1 MWYYVG
7 MKKLFFIL
15 IPAGLLTLLA
25 VLSFNYFVKSQS
37 QKGALQVTSVPE
49 SKVYLND
56 KYLGQTPLCK
66 CEAANMLPI
75 GDYTIRLV
83 PADKDLSE
91 FQEKVTISE
100 AVLTVVDR
108 KFGKESLS
116 EGSVISLM
124 PLADKKKTELVVV
137 SFPQDANV
145 LLDNNPIGKT
155 PLDFK
160 DPTESDHEIKVSK
173 DGYNEKTIRI
183 RTPAGFK
190 LTVAAYLSTNAQNTP
205 AQPAQPVQN
214 SVSASPAPSAVPS
227 VAPSKVPNEQV
238 LILDTPTGFLRVRQS
253 ASVNAAELARVQPGE
268 KLDVVQESNGWYL
281 VRLSDGI
288 QGWIS
293 SEYAQKQ

>member
-1 MWYYVG
+1 

-15 IPAGLLTLLA
+15 IPAGLLALLA

-66 CEAANMLPI
+66 CEASNMLPI

-91 FQEKVTISE
+91 FQEKITISE

-116 EGSVISLM
+116 EGSVISLS
-124 PLADKKKTELVVV
+124 PLADKRKTELVVV
-137 SFPQDANV
+137 SVPQNADV

-160 DPTESDHEIKVSK
+160 DPTESDHEIKVTK
-173 DGYNEKTIRI
+173 DGYNEKSIRI
-183 RTPAGFK
+183 RTPAGYK
-190 LTVAAYLSTNAQNTP
+190 LTVAAYLSTNAQNVSAQSDKP
-205 AQPAQPVQN
+205 AQP
-214 SVSASPAPSAVPS
+214 SVSATPGPSIAPSA
-227 VAPSKVPNEQV
+227 APSKIPSEQV
-238 LILDTPTGFLRVRQS
+238 LILETPTGFLRVRQS
-253 ASVNAAELARVQPGE
+253 ASVTAAEIARVQPGE

-281 VRLSDGI
+281 IRLTDGT

>member
-1 MWYYVG
+1 

-25 VLSFNYFVKSQS
+25 ILSFNYFVKSQS

-66 CEAANMLPI
+66 CEASNMLPI

-83 PADKDLSE
+83 PSDKDLSE
-91 FQEKVTISE
+91 FQEKVSISE

-108 KFGKESLS
+108 KFGKDSLS
-116 EGSVISLM
+116 EGSVISLS

-173 DGYNEKTIRI
+173 DGYNEKAIRI
-183 RTPAGFK
+183 RTPAGYK
-190 LTVAAYLSTNAQNTP
+190 LTVAAYLSTNT
-205 AQPAQPVQN
+205 QN
-214 SVSASPAPSAVPS
+214 SAPVKTPQSAVTATPGLS
-227 VAPSKVPNEQV
+227 VAPSAEPSRIPRLQV
-238 LILDTPTGFLRVRQS
+238 MILQTPTGFLRVRQS
-253 ASVNAAELARVQPGE
+253 ASVNAAEIARVEPGD
-268 KLDVVQESNGWYL
+268 KLDVVQEANGWYL
-281 VRLSDGI
+281 IRLTDGT

>member
-1 MWYYVG
+1 
-7 MKKLFFIL
+7 LFFIL

-66 CEAANMLPI
+66 CEASNMLPI

-91 FQEKVTISE
+91 FQEKITISE

-116 EGSVISLM
+116 EGSVISLS

-137 SFPQDANV
+137 SFPQDATV

-173 DGYNEKTIRI
+173 DGYNEKAIRI
-183 RTPAGFK
+183 RTPAGYK

-205 AQPAQPVQN
+205 PQAAQPTQPPLSTTPGV
-214 SVSASPAPSAVPS
+214 S
-227 VAPSKVPNEQV
+227 VAPSAAPSSSTREQV
-238 LILDTPTGFLRVRQS
+238 LILETPTGFLRVRQS
-253 ASVNAAELARVQPGE
+253 ASVNAGEIARVQPGE

-281 VRLSDGI
+281 IRLSDGT
-288 QGWIS
+288 QGWVS